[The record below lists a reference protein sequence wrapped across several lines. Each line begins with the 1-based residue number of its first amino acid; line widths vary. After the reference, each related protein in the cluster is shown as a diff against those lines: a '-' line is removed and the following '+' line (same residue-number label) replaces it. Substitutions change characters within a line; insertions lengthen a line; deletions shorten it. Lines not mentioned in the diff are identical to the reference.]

1 MEATRTATILFI
13 IAPFVILIGLLLDQV
28 TGVSLPLC
36 YQNHPNCIL
45 RPPIHPYYFES
56 ILLVIMGFAILLVAT
71 ASFIRKRIT
80 LDPVIWKRKKP
91 KPLSANEELAFG
103 IYKTLVTVFELG

>member
-1 MEATRTATILFI
+1 
-13 IAPFVILIGLLLDQV
+13 
-28 TGVSLPLC
+28 
-36 YQNHPNCIL
+36 
-45 RPPIHPYYFES
+45 
-56 ILLVIMGFAILLVAT
+56 MGFAILLVAT